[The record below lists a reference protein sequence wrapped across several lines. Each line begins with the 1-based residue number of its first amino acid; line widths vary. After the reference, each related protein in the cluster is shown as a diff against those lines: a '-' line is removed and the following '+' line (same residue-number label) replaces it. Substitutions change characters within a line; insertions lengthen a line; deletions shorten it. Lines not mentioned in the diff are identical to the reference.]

1 MNPKA
6 QGGDTSVDEDDL
18 LAGRG
23 AGESEGSDRSDS
35 TTMGDFFTISSPDG
49 IHSLA
54 IGGTAFITE
63 DVFTAGSITTPLGN
77 TLTIIS
83 YDSGTG
89 EIAYSYTL
97 NDNTETHP
105 TADGEND
112 IFEDFAVVLTDQD
125 LQEANDILSV
135 QVVDDVPTANDD
147 GTIAVGEDMPVKIDA
162 LFNDVFGADGV
173 DTDNNPDIVVSVTS
187 QGSKG
192 TTTYDPV
199 TGLFTYTPFALEVGA
214 DNFTYTIIDG
224 DGDESTATVDLMLAP
239 DSTPMIGDPSNV
251 EVDEDGFRFAN
262 KDTTPPQTNETTST
276 ESLTGAGEV
285 KVKFGNDVP
294 DPADLLTSIVLK
306 TTGLD
311 AQMLMTLDMQ
321 LIEFAPDG
329 DDIVGSVANPTSFG
343 TTEVIRIE
351 ITGATLTDA
360 ATGEVTY
367 TYLITLAQ
375 PIKHDAGNGENFE
388 TLFGIPFEVTDS
400 DGSMA
405 IGSFNAVVYDDVP
418 VLLDQGPATVDVHED
433 ALDQTAGTAAGNNP
447 DDDDSTGNLEAG
459 KTDSAVFNYAALAA
473 LVNVGADEDAVFSL
487 SGDSIDGDPV
497 IAGGLPASSNGDP
510 ITWNVLSSTVVQ
522 GVAGGRVI
530 FDLTHDNN
538 GTPDDP
544 SDDTFTF
551 NLNDQIDHPIA
562 DGDDSEE
569 LAIDLTAAFAAV
581 TDADG
586 DPLDLTAGSILANVE
601 DDVPELNDQ
610 ASPATVDVHE
620 DALDQTAGTAAGN
633 NPDDD
638 DSTGNLEAGKTDSA
652 VFNYAALA
660 ALVNVGADE
669 DAVFS
674 LSGDSIDGDP
684 VIAGGLPA
692 SSNGDPITWNVLS
705 STVVQGV
712 AGGRVIFDLTHDN
725 NGTPDDPSDDTFTFN
740 LNDQIDH
747 PIADGDDSEELAIDL
762 TAAFA
767 AVTDADGD
775 PLDLTAGSILANVED
790 DVPELNDQ
798 ASPATVDVHED
809 ALDQTAGTAAGNN
822 PDDDDSTGNLEAG
835 KTDSA
840 VFNYAALAALVNVGA
855 DEDAVF
861 SLSGDSIDGDPVIA
875 GGLPASS
882 NGDPITWNVL
892 SSTVVQGVAGGRVIF
907 DLTHDN
913 NGTPDDPSDDT
924 FTFNLND
931 QIDHPIADGDDS
943 EELAID
949 LTAAFAAVTDADGDP
964 LDLTAGSILANVED
978 DVPELNDQ
986 ASPATV
992 DVHEDALDQT
1002 AGTAAGNNPDDD
1014 DSTGNL
1020 EAGKTDSAV
1029 FNYAALAALVNVGAD
1044 EDAVFSLSGDSIDGD
1059 PVIAGGLPASSN
1071 GDPITWNVLSS
1082 TVVQGVAGGRV
1093 IFDLTHD
1100 NNGTPD
1106 DPSDDTFTF
1115 NLNDQ
1120 IDHPIADGDDSE
1132 ELAIDLTAAFAAVT
1146 DADGDP
1152 LDLTAGSILAN
1163 VEDDVPVTVVTE
1175 DASLTNAAGAAILF
1189 DLDTDNLDLSDNYG
1203 ADEGTVRFNDSLHTA
1218 DSGLT
1223 YNGSP
1228 IIYTVS
1234 GGGLILSADSGGT
1247 HIFTVTL
1254 NPVTAQYSIDM
1265 DNPVDAVTN
1274 INFTEG
1280 ADFVGG
1286 NPAWNGFVPT
1296 GQFST
1301 PVDDDSKDIL
1311 LTPSEGGV
1319 LAGTVNTNANAGGIS
1334 AGNSVGSP
1342 GGGGGTPETFRVDFV
1357 TDLRGTANGDYTN
1370 PADRDHIFDGHYPT
1384 NGASANFA
1392 STGGSTVNFAI
1403 FNDDDS
1409 GVLNVIDDG
1418 AQVDIKEVL
1427 ITWDGVSET
1436 VNILALTVGVTSNV
1450 PVGDTDIN
1458 IFGVTRNADGS
1469 VDISGIEGGNATQ
1482 PDTLTRISV
1491 FGVAQYNSIEYTH
1504 VTGDTFK
1511 IGGFG
1516 AAVPSDDPV
1525 EFDLPIEVV
1534 DGDGD
1539 AVDSNINVTLTPT
1552 PPVVLD
1558 LDGDGV
1564 ETLNLSDSSVL
1575 FDYDGDGT
1583 LEHTAW
1589 VGADDGLLAIDLNG
1603 DGKVNDGSEIVFSQY
1618 ADGAET
1624 DLEGLAMAFDTNQDG
1639 QLTAADEQFDKFGVW
1654 QDADSDGVTDE
1665 GEFTSLTD
1673 LGIESINL
1681 TNDGNQ
1687 SVSEDG
1693 SVTTFGY
1700 SQFTNAD
1707 GSTGLVGDVAF
1718 ANYTQDQID
1727 DTIADGL
1734 DGDNSSQDAQTYV
1747 IDGAA
1752 AAEIIAE
1759 FQAGIDEIDL
1769 SDILTLASDTDVEVA
1784 NVVHYNSDTGDLS
1797 VDAAGN
1803 ASNGGGEVVANVGTG
1818 LGDETIKILFS
1829 DGNGGTDTDVV

>member
-418 VLLDQGPATVDVHED
+418 VLLDQG
-433 ALDQTAGTAAGNNP
+433 
-447 DDDDSTGNLEAG
+447 
-459 KTDSAVFNYAALAA
+459 
-473 LVNVGADEDAVFSL
+473 
-487 SGDSIDGDPV
+487 
-497 IAGGLPASSNGDP
+497 
-510 ITWNVLSSTVVQ
+510 
-522 GVAGGRVI
+522 
-530 FDLTHDNN
+530 
-538 GTPDDP
+538 
-544 SDDTFTF
+544 
-551 NLNDQIDHPIA
+551 
-562 DGDDSEE
+562 
-569 LAIDLTAAFAAV
+569 
-581 TDADG
+581 
-586 DPLDLTAGSILANVE
+586 
-601 DDVPELNDQ
+601 
-610 ASPATVDVHE
+610 
-620 DALDQTAGTAAGN
+620 
-633 NPDDD
+633 
-638 DSTGNLEAGKTDSA
+638 
-652 VFNYAALA
+652 
-660 ALVNVGADE
+660 
-669 DAVFS
+669 
-674 LSGDSIDGDP
+674 
-684 VIAGGLPA
+684 
-692 SSNGDPITWNVLS
+692 
-705 STVVQGV
+705 
-712 AGGRVIFDLTHDN
+712 
-725 NGTPDDPSDDTFTFN
+725 
-740 LNDQIDH
+740 
-747 PIADGDDSEELAIDL
+747 
-762 TAAFA
+762 
-767 AVTDADGD
+767 
-775 PLDLTAGSILANVED
+775 
-790 DVPELNDQ
+790 
-798 ASPATVDVHED
+798 PATVDVHED